1 MLLFQLTNQG
11 FIGSVFL
18 VSAGF
23 SVLALLGSF
32 YVSISLKGKR
42 MQDVA
47 YEGAHEQDETKEDTF
62 TIWKYEVE
70 GTSSL

>member
-1 MLLFQLTNQG
+1 M
-11 FIGSVFL
+11 FL

-32 YVSISLKGKR
+32 YVSVSLKGKR

-47 YEGAHEQDETKEDTF
+47 YEGAHDQDEEQEKPEDNF

-70 GTSSL
+70 ETSSL